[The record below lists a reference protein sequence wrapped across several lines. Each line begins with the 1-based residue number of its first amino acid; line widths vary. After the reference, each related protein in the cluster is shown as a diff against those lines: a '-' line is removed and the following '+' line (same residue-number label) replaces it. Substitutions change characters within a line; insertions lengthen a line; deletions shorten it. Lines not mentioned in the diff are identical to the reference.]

1 MKRRLVKQGAAT
13 LMISLPSKWIQ
24 ANNLGKGDEVN
35 LEEKNNVLT
44 LSSSLKENKEI
55 VINITK
61 ENSHDLKNILTHLYR
76 KGYQKIILQGEFKHL
91 TKEIRNITNNLLLGF
106 EITEHNTKEL
116 VLENIS
122 EPVEQ
127 KYEILQ
133 KKIINTLKETNLII
147 LENIAKN
154 NLSNLSEIEELR
166 NNNDKYILFCRRI
179 LIQGKTGRNQITNW
193 EFLTF
198 LTHIQHTYYYL
209 YEYLTKNKVNTKRL
223 IPLLNELNNYL
234 LLLEDS
240 FIKKDLTS
248 IHKINKLKHKF
259 QFGECIVSLE
269 SSKGSDAVAFS
280 YIRELFRLI
289 QISTSPLILE
299 ILNQ

>member
-76 KGYQKIILQGEFKHL
+76 KGYQKIILQSEFKPL